1 MYQISFYVPE
11 KDLEIVKNA
20 MFDAGAGKFDNYENC
35 AWQTT
40 GMGQFKP
47 VGNAK
52 PAIGYLDE
60 LEAIEEYKVEMMC
73 VDDNL
78 QMVIEAM
85 KFAHPYEQVAYTVIK
100 MENLWT
106 HLTNT
111 ALCSA
116 Y

>member
-20 MFDAGAGKFDNYENC
+20 MFGVGAGKFNNYENC

-47 VGNAK
+47 IGDAK

-60 LEAIEEYKVEMMC
+60 LEAIEEYKVEIWPQHTK
-73 VDDNL
+73 NIHRQNTL
-78 QMVIEAM
+78 
-85 KFAHPYEQVAYTVIK
+85 FAYKIII
-100 MENLWT
+100 N
-106 HLTNT
+106 
-111 ALCSA
+111 
-116 Y
+116 